1 MLGWTKN
8 YLSPLTVAESFKRS
22 EQGKRIRLGRTRSQY
37 DICRRHLKEAC
48 KVCSSALKRL
58 PRRSPFSMCSARIP
72 RIPQTRN
79 GIRQEGTEGYG
90 DGRRLVEADAAL
102 HIYAFYRVDARLRNA
117 LRVLYSRIPMAFP
130 ADLAGI
136 LAVSALAASLLAL
149 AAVGFFWFRL
159 SQALRGKE
167 VKSLEDVIVSGTK
180 EIARLAGA
188 LREAERE
195 IARLSARSARSVRHV
210 PVSRFDAFAGTG
222 EGGAQSFAVG
232 LLSDE
237 GDGVVLS
244 SIYTRDRMRV
254 YAKPVSRFASRYELS
269 DEEREVIADAKKAV

>member
-1 MLGWTKN
+1 
-8 YLSPLTVAESFKRS
+8 
-22 EQGKRIRLGRTRSQY
+22 
-37 DICRRHLKEAC
+37 
-48 KVCSSALKRL
+48 
-58 PRRSPFSMCSARIP
+58 
-72 RIPQTRN
+72 
-79 GIRQEGTEGYG
+79 
-90 DGRRLVEADAAL
+90 
-102 HIYAFYRVDARLRNA
+102 
-117 LRVLYSRIPMAFP
+117 MAFP